1 MYNNF
6 LDISTKNF
14 FFKKISI
21 PVSLDIEFFFF
32 NNLKFLTLNNKY
44 NKKFYF
50 ILPTNLKFLF
60 FSNFLFFSFLK
71 SDITNIKDSFS
82 LKLYKYK
89 NFFFSNFFKKIFGLQ
104 KFLSKTLFI
113 KGVGLRIN
121 FLEDSI
127 NMLKLKLGYSHFI
140 YLKYSQDLI
149 ISLFKKKILIRSFN
163 TILLGNF
170 CMLLKQFRPINI
182 FTGKGLHIKR
192 SKFKLKSYT
201 KKI

>member
-1 MYNNF
+1 MYNKF
-6 LDISTKNF
+6 LDLTISLY
-14 FFKKISI
+14 FFKKVSI
-21 PVSLDIEFFFF
+21 PLSLDIKIFFF
-32 NNLKFLTLNNKY
+32 NNLKILTLHNKY

-50 ILPTNLKFLF
+50 ILPNNLKIVF
-60 FSNFLFFSFLK
+60 FNNFLFFSFCNF
-71 SDITNIKDSFS
+71 NIKNFFVVQV
-82 LKLYKYK
+82 YKYN
-89 NFFFSNFFKKIFGLQ
+89 NFFFSNFFKKIFYLE
-104 KFLSKTLFI
+104 KFISKTLFI

-149 ISLFKKKILIRSFN
+149 ISLFKKKILIRSFD

-170 CMLLKQFRPINI
+170 CILLKQFRPINV

-192 SKFKLKSYT
+192 SKFKLKSYI

>member
-1 MYNNF
+1 MFNKF
-6 LDISTKNF
+6 LDISTKF
-14 FFKKISI
+14 YFFKKISI
-21 PVSLDIEFFFF
+21 PVFLDIEIFFF

-50 ILPTNLKFLF
+50 ILPTNLKIF
-60 FSNFLFFSFLK
+60 FFNNFLFFSFAN
-71 SDITNIKDSFS
+71 SNFKDF
-82 LKLYKYK
+82 LVLNVYKYK
-89 NFFFSNFFKKIFGLQ
+89 NFFFSNFFKKIFYLQ
-104 KFLSKTLFI
+104 KFFSKTLFI
-113 KGVGLRIN
+113 RGVGLRIN

-163 TILLGNF
+163 NILLGNF
-170 CMLLKQFRPINI
+170 CMLLKQFRPINV

-192 SKFKLKSYT
+192 SKFKLKSYI